1 LQTKEVCGENWVP
14 SGCICAVTFEIAN
27 IICLKVNTHFLER
40 GLYAAYIYVLAA
52 RRLQPHNDNNY
63 KNSKSF
69 FLLTLLFIFIASC
82 GQVKENKPL
91 TKANN
96 MEDFERLLD
105 ATFPFVED
113 LLKKHGEF
121 FPLASAIEKNDSIA
135 QVGTYDKGEQPESDK
150 VIADLKAGLR
160 EGAKNGDYK
169 AIAIFYD
176 VRVIDPNTNQKT
188 DAVVVFVE
196 NKKDMKA
203 YKLFYPYTLTKDSVL
218 TFTESWRNETEKE
231 IFGK

>member
-1 LQTKEVCGENWVP
+1 M
-14 SGCICAVTFEIAN
+14 
-27 IICLKVNTHFLER
+27 
-40 GLYAAYIYVLAA
+40 
-52 RRLQPHNDNNY
+52 
-63 KNSKSF
+63 
-69 FLLTLLFIFIASC
+69 
-82 GQVKENKPL
+82 

-96 MEDFERLLD
+96 LEDFERLLD

-135 QVGTYDKGEQPESDK
+135 QVGSYDGDEQPESVK
-150 VIADLKAGLR
+150 VIAGLKAGLR

-188 DAVVVFVE
+188 DAVAVFVE
-196 NKKDMKA
+196 NKKGIKA
-203 YKLFYPYTLTKDSVL
+203 YKLFFPYTLTKDRIL
-218 TFTESWRNETEKE
+218 TFAESWRNDEEKE
-231 IFGK
+231 IFSP